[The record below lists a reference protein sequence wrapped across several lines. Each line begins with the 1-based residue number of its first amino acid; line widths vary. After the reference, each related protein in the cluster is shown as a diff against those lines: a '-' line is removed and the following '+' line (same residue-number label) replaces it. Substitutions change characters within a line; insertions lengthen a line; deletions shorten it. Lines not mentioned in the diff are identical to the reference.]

1 VSQREVKKKE
11 RKKERDTSRYLKPRS
26 LNKLGLIE
34 EGLEGIDVE
43 SKRRGWID

>member
-11 RKKERDTSRYLKPRS
+11 RETSRYLKPRS